1 MCLMLKNML
10 LPCCVL
16 LVFFWQTAQS
26 KELQVAYYSTSLQ
39 KADKV
44 VVQKTKRLLTL
55 YANDEKIKSYR
66 INLGANPIGH
76 KKREGDSK
84 TPEGEYTLD
93 WRNPNSSYY
102 LSLHVSYPD
111 QQDVLNASERG
122 VSAGNN
128 IMIHGQPN
136 SMTWRQ
142 YKRLKKDWT
151 DGCIA
156 VLNHEMQEI
165 WETVPDGTKIIIL
178 P

>member
-1 MCLMLKNML
+1 MLKNML

-16 LVFFWQTAQS
+16 LIFFGHTVQS
-26 KELQVAYYSTSLQ
+26 KDLQLAYYSASPQ

-55 YANDEKIKSYR
+55 YANDEKIRSYR
-66 INLGANPIGH
+66 IHLGANPIGH
-76 KKREGDSK
+76 KQMEGDSK
-84 TPEGEYTLD
+84 TPEGEYVLD

-102 LSLHVSYPD
+102 LSLHVSYPN
-111 QQDVLNASERG
+111 QQDILNARARG
-122 VSAGNN
+122 VSAGSN

-142 YKRLKKDWT
+142 YKKLKKDWT

-165 WETVPDGTKIIIL
+165 WELVPDGTKIIIL